1 MSRAPNLRRVLW
13 IIVVGWA
20 GSSGCIHNHYYG
32 GLPGTMPGCPP
43 VVGQTVTT
51 QVGSVCD
58 VPSGQVVVS
67 GGSSGGVSSNVTS
80 QAPARRSTVVT
91 GPSSRVVI
99 SQPAFGPSTNPG
111 SSRFKWR
118 KPDPEAI
125 PNMKAEGALDDS
137 TILR

>member
-1 MSRAPNLRRVLW
+1 MSRAPNVRRTLW
-13 IIVVGWA
+13 IIVLGWA

-32 GLPGTMPGCPP
+32 SLPGCPP

-51 QVGSVCD
+51 QVGSVCE
-58 VPSGQVVVS
+58 VPSNGQVIVS
-67 GGSSGGVSSNVTS
+67 GGTAGAISSNVTARS
-80 QAPARRSTVVT
+80 PAKSSSVVSSPST
-91 GPSSRVVI
+91 RVVI
-99 SQPAFGPSTNPG
+99 SQPAFGTSGNPG

-118 KPDPEAI
+118 KPDPETL